1 MSSQRTPGHIFPV
14 NDRWISS
21 KTGEPTSRHGSGL
34 RYQATYVDPDRKP
47 VSQSFATKKAA
58 AGWLRD
64 KVTEIGTGGYVAPAK
79 EAITLGQVQERW
91 SDGLTGRPS
100 TLSTYKMLVKG
111 HILPKWQHTPI
122 RAIKHQDVKTWLRG
136 LTTKKGVPVSAAT
149 ARQTL
154 KLLRQ
159 IFAVAM
165 DPTDPI
171 VTLDPTRGVKVAS
184 SASASAESVEHKFAS
199 PESVEHIA
207 AAADYL
213 AAQPKTPGRRTDLLT
228 DAEPAEDWTDV
239 EVPMS
244 PDGLLIRLLGATGCR
259 FGEMAALRVG
269 RLDIDSTRP
278 TVFIAEAAVEVDGVM
293 HVGPPKTQ
301 ESIRRVPFRT
311 SLVAPLC
318 SHLTAQGIV
327 DDDAAFV
334 FAQLDGGPLRLR
346 NWSKR
351 VFTPAAQIAG
361 VDITVHGL
369 RHSAA
374 SAAIRQGKTPVQVS
388 RLLGHSKPSITLDVY
403 SHEFPDDLTAIE

>member
-1 MSSQRTPGHIFPV
+1 MSSQRTPGHTFPI

-21 KTGEPTSRHGSGL
+21 KTGEPTTRHGSGL
-34 RYQATYVDPDRKP
+34 RYQATYVDPNGKP

-58 AGWLRD
+58 SAWLRD
-64 KVTEIGTGGYVAPAK
+64 KVTAMGTGGYVAPSK
-79 EAITLGQVQERW
+79 ESITLGQVEQRW
-91 SDGLTGRPS
+91 RDGLTGRAS

-111 HILPKWQHTPI
+111 HILPKWEHTPI
-122 RAIKHQDVKTWLRG
+122 RSIKHQDVKTWVRG
-136 LTTKKGVPVSAAT
+136 LTTKKGTPVSTAT

-184 SASASAESVEHKFAS
+184 TSATPESVEHKFAS
-199 PESVEHIA
+199 LVDVERIA

-213 AAQPKTPGRRTDLLT
+213 AAQPKTPGRRNDLLT
-228 DAEPAEDWTDV
+228 DAEPADDWSTV
-239 EVPMS
+239 EVPVS
-244 PDGLLIRLLGATGCR
+244 PDGLLIRMLGATGCR
-259 FGEMAALRVG
+259 FGETAALRVG
-269 RLDIDSTRP
+269 RLDIESSRP
-278 TVFIAEAAVEVDGVM
+278 TVFITEAAVEVDGVM
-293 HVGPPKTQ
+293 YVGAPKTQ
-301 ESIRRVPFRT
+301 ESVRRVPFRKA
-311 SLVAPLC
+311 LVASLD
-318 SHLTAQGIV
+318 SHLRAQGIA

-334 FAQLDGGPLRLR
+334 FAQRDGHPLRLR
-346 NWSKR
+346 NWSRR
-351 VFTPAAQIAG
+351 VFTPAAELAG